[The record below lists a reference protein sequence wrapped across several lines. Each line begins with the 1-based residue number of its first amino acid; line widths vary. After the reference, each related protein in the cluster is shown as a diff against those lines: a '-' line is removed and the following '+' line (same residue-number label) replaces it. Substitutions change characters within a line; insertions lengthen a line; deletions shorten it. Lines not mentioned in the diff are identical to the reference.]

1 MLPHLILLLLFFACL
16 QPHVKSVEHLQSNY
30 DRLQSLQIS
39 LERDLSHAPGP
50 LKVENDLREV
60 ELRMRYIKVENIKK
74 TVYEKRIQYKPLKQ
88 FIY

>member
-1 MLPHLILLLLFFACL
+1 MLPHLILLLPFFACL
-16 QPHVKSVEHLQSNY
+16 QPHVKSVEHLQSDY

-39 LERDLSHAPGP
+39 LERDLLHAPDP

-60 ELRMRYIKVENIKK
+60 ELRMRYIEVENIKK
-74 TVYEKRIQYKPLKQ
+74 TVYGKLIQYKPLKR